1 MPTNLFELLLVSG
14 RVGEE
19 KEGGREEGTYC

>member
-1 MPTNLFELLLVSG
+1 MPTNLFERLLVSG

-19 KEGGREEGTYC
+19 KEGGREVRTYC